1 MESRIKKIFAESCE
15 VKQAFLEAN
24 LSGLNGAIEMT
35 VEALRNGGKLLI
47 CGNGGSA
54 ADAQHFAAEL
64 VCRFEADRR
73 ALAALALTTDSSSLT
88 AIANDL
94 GFDRIFERQVEALAR
109 PGDVLVAISTSG
121 KSKNVLRAALAAQ
134 AINCAV
140 IGLTGKGGGALA
152 DLCDLLVAVPSSNVA
167 RIQEVHSLCLHALCG
182 AVEQEILAVNRA

>member
-1 MESRIKKIFAESCE
+1 MNIDEVFEEHRRVVADSAAVLPARIREAAQLIDSCL
-15 VKQAFLEAN
+15 A
-24 LSGLNGAIEMT
+24 
-35 VEALRNGGKLLI
+35 GGNKVLV

>member
-1 MESRIKKIFAESCE
+1 VNIDEVFEEHRRVVADSAAVLPARIREAAQLIDSCL
-15 VKQAFLEAN
+15 A
-24 LSGLNGAIEMT
+24 
-35 VEALRNGGKLLI
+35 GGNKVLV